1 MALLPFPKIP
11 DRVYKA
17 ADRPLT
23 WTNAIIIG
31 FILWVLLIAL
41 VGQIPSLIIYKFD
54 QYIAEIID
62 FSKNIP
68 LVNEEGL
75 NPVQVKL
82 VRDLIANGVQM
93 NFLIGIMAVMYFW
106 QEGKR
111 KRSGGKGVQDV
122 VKGYMSG
129 K

>member
-23 WTNAIIIG
+23 WTSAIIIG
-31 FILWVLLIAL
+31 FVLWVLLIAL

-62 FSKNIP
+62 FSKKIP
-68 LVNEEGL
+68 LVNDEGL

-93 NFLIGIMAVMYFW
+93 NFLIAIMAIMYFW